1 MRTVLSHLFK
11 PAHYGTLANKVFN
24 FDLLEIERRKMERTI
39 YLNVVQIPVLRLL
52 GFLLLSICILIHDL
66 YFTKS
71 FSLVNFSYLTSSS
84 LAYAFISWI
93 ILYTSYLHVK
103 LIDLGVLFLML
114 DISMWTLIIYFTGG
128 EKSLFFFLMT
138 VRAADQLGTT
148 FKKVMFFGHLSL
160 CHYLFM
166 LVYLIYV
173 EQRPI
178 AWVSELPKLIMI
190 YALNLYIALTA
201 RTTEQNRNRTA
212 AAIRMARDLI
222 QQLDEKSRQL
232 AESKAHVE
240 QLSRQNALLLS
251 SAGEGIYGLDGQG
264 KTIFVNPAT
273 TSISGYAEEELL
285 DRPMHAV
292 LHYARP
298 DGSPYPW
305 ESSPIFATLAT
316 GTVHRVSDEVLW
328 RKDGTSL
335 PIEYV
340 STPIREEEAI
350 IGAVVTFNDITERKA
365 MEKALMEAKQELES
379 KVEQRTAELQQLNAQ
394 LLTDIAARQR
404 AEEALAAEAR
414 FLRTQTA
421 VAEVA
426 LSSLRP
432 EDLGP
437 PLLETIGRAQGY
449 AYGGLWRL
457 SEDGHTVRLVASF
470 GEGTAPFIGLTQDL
484 SGPHSLV
491 SQIIRTGQPAFSN
504 RVQETPFGA
513 HPITHS
519 LQAEAVLGLP
529 LVARTGRVVGC
540 MTFADTENPERFTD
554 HDLTQGVVLANQV
567 AQALENS
574 ELFSQVNRLQEQY
587 RVVTDALN
595 DAVFTLDAYGRF
607 TLGNAA
613 GERLTGYRLEEV
625 LGRPFTTLVAPEDLP
640 IHLDRFYRA
649 LSGEAISP
657 HVELEMVRK
666 DGSRVPIELSMANLI
681 LDGRIAGRVG
691 VARDITERRR
701 ADAQIKASLQEKEV
715 LLREIHHRVKNNLQ
729 IISSLLN
736 LQSRHIKDPHVIQMF
751 RESQNRVR
759 SMALIHENLYQSA
772 DMSRIDFAE
781 YARNLATQLFRS
793 YGVNPKSIALRIHA
807 SNIFLDV
814 NTAIPCGLII
824 NELVS
829 NSLKYAFPDGKEG
842 EIYID
847 VSYDH
852 ERKIRML
859 IGDNGIGLATA
870 IEGMGANTLGLKLV
884 TALINQ
890 LSATLTV
897 DHRGGT
903 RFCVTFAPQKL

>member
-1 MRTVLSHLFK
+1 MVAYSLISWVILYIYYLQVK
-11 PAHYGTLANKVFN
+11 L
-24 FDLLEIERRKMERTI
+24 FDLGLF
-39 YLNVVQIPVLRLL
+39 
-52 GFLLLSICILIHDL
+52 FLVFDIGVWIL
-66 YFTKS
+66 
-71 FSLVNFSYLTSSS
+71 V
-84 LAYAFISWI
+84 
-93 ILYTSYLHVK
+93 
-103 LIDLGVLFLML
+103 
-114 DISMWTLIIYFTGG
+114 IYFTGG

-148 FKKVMFFGHLSL
+148 FKRVVFFGHLSI
-160 CHYLFM
+160 CSYLFM
-166 LVYLIYV
+166 LLYLIYV

-222 QQLDEKSRQL
+222 KQLDEKSRQL

-240 QLSRQNALLLS
+240 QLSRQNALLLN
-251 SAGEGIYGLDGQG
+251 SAGEGIYGLDLQG
-264 KTIFVNPAT
+264 KITFVNPAT
-273 TSISGYAEEELL
+273 AHISGYAVEELL
-285 DRPMHAV
+285 GRPMHGT

-305 ESSPIFATLAT
+305 ERSPIFATLTT
-316 GTVHRVSDEVLW
+316 GTVQRVSDELLW
-328 RKDGTSL
+328 RKDGTSI

-340 STPIREEEAI
+340 STPIREEGAI

-365 MEKALMEAKQELES
+365 MERALQKAKQELES
-379 KVEQRTAELQQLNAQ
+379 KVEQRTSELQRLNAQ
-394 LLTDIAARQR
+394 LLADIAARQR

-437 PLLETIGRAQGY
+437 PLLETIARAQGY

-457 SEDGHTVRLVASF
+457 SEDGQTVRLAATF
-470 GEGTAPFIGLTQDL
+470 GEGTASFIGFTQDL
-484 SGPHSLV
+484 YDPRSLV
-491 SQIIRTGQPAFSN
+491 SQILRTGEPAFSN
-504 RVQETPFGA
+504 RVQESPFGA

-519 LQAEAVLGLP
+519 LRVQAVLGVP
-529 LVARTGRVVGC
+529 LVARTGRIVGC
-540 MTFADTENPERFTD
+540 MTFADTENAGRFTE
-554 HDLTQGVVLANQV
+554 HDLRQGMILANQV

-574 ELFSQVNRLQEQY
+574 ELFSQVNRLREQY
-587 RVVTDALN
+587 RIVTDALN
-595 DAVFTLDAYGRF
+595 DAVFTLDSHGRF
-607 TLGNAA
+607 TFGNAA
-613 GERLTGYRLEEV
+613 GARLTGYPLEEL
-625 LGRPFTTLVAPEDLP
+625 LGRPFSALVTPEDLP
-640 IHLDRFYRA
+640 ILLDRFYRA

-657 HVELEMVRK
+657 HVELELIRK
-666 DGSRVPIELSMANLI
+666 DGSRIPIELSMANLI

-701 ADAQIKASLQEKEV
+701 AEAQFKTSLQEKEV

-729 IISSLLN
+729 IISSLLS
-736 LQSRHIKDPHVIQMF
+736 LQSRNIKDPYIIQMF

-772 DMSRIDFAE
+772 DMSHIDFAE

-793 YGVNPKSIALRIHA
+793 YGVNPKFIKLHIHA
-807 SNIFLDV
+807 HDIFLDV
-814 NTAIPCGLII
+814 NTAIPCGLIL

-829 NSLKYAFPDGKEG
+829 NSLKHAFPDGKKG

-847 VSYDH
+847 VRHDH
-852 ERKIRML
+852 EQKIRML
-859 IGDNGIGLATA
+859 IGDNGIGLPTGV
-870 IEGMGANTLGLKLV
+870 ESMGTNTLGLKLV

-897 DHRGGT
+897 DHREGT
-903 RFCVTFAPQKL
+903 QFCVTFAP